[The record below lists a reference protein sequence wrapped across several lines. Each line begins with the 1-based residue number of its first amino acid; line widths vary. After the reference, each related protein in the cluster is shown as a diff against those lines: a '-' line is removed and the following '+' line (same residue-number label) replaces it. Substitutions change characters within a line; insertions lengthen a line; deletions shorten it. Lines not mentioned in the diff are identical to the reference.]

1 MIYFD
6 NAATSFPKP
15 SAVTKEVVRCLDTY
29 CGNPGR
35 SSHRLALLAAEK
47 IYDCRCK
54 IAELVKIN
62 SPESVVFTYNA
73 TYALNFA
80 IYSLAEENMHILISD
95 MEHNSVYRPVYKLK
109 KEGKCDYDVFKTDGN
124 IIENL
129 TSLLRN
135 NTKLLV
141 CTHISNV
148 SGRVLP
154 IKEIS
159 NFCQENGICFILD
172 ASQSAGHI
180 DININELGC
189 DVLCAPGHKGLF
201 GIQGSGFAIFKN
213 KEKIKELVV
222 GGSGINSLSP
232 LMPQNLP
239 ERLEAGTLSTPAIA
253 SLCAGID
260 YIQDV
265 GINQI
270 EEREA
275 VLRYL
280 LLERLTAID
289 TLNLLDLDK
298 KCSNVISFSCEK
310 ILPEKLGALLDR
322 SGICVRSGFHCS
334 PLAHKALGTFE
345 KGTVRISLGYFNTIN
360 EIDTFYKKIKEI
372 IKENQ

>member
-35 SSHRLALLAAEK
+35 SSHRLALLAAQK

-54 IAELVKIN
+54 IAELVKTP
-62 SPESVVFTYNA
+62 SPESVIFTYNA

-80 IYSLAEENMHILISD
+80 IYSLAEENTHILISD

-109 KEGKCDYDVFKTDGN
+109 EEGKCDFDVFKTDGN
-124 IIENL
+124 ITENL
-129 TSLLRN
+129 TSLLRK

-159 NFCQENGICFILD
+159 KFCRKNGICFILD

-180 DININELGC
+180 DINIDEIEC

-201 GIQGSGFAIFKN
+201 GIQGCGFAIFKN
-213 KEKIKELVV
+213 QAKIKELVV

-289 TLNLLDLDK
+289 SLHLLDLDK

-310 ILPEKLGALLDR
+310 IPPEKLGAHLDD

-372 IKENQ
+372 IRESQ